1 VSDHYHHASQ
11 IQGVADDSHG
21 HPDLERDISGV
32 ESDLRNHR
40 HYDLERE
47 GQSVASFVQTLRREM
62 VSVRREL
69 DAALGDLR
77 ELREDLAGARSRI
90 RQLEEQTPDAR
101 QLELQA
107 DIALADLAEPGSDDW
122 PGGAP

>member
-1 VSDHYHHASQ
+1 VSDHYHHASE
-11 IQGVADDSHG
+11 IQSAAGDSHG
-21 HPDLERDISGV
+21 HPDLERDISSV

-62 VSVRREL
+62 VNVRREL

-101 QLELQA
+101 QAELEA
-107 DIALADLAEPGSDDW
+107 DIALAGLAEPGYGDW
-122 PGGAP
+122 PGGEP